1 VTQAAFG
8 GVAIDF
14 ATRPLLTDVTF
25 TVAQGERWG
34 IVGRNGSGKT
44 TLFRLINGELEPT
57 RGTVARASGLRIAVL
72 EQLREFAPGP
82 SVWDVAAESYADLFA
97 LERSLHQQAARIAE
111 LSDRCPPEVLERYGR
126 DLERFTHEG
135 GYEAHARVDAVLH
148 GLGFDPDAAQAQPA
162 ASLSGGEAGRLGL
175 AREVAA
181 PADLLLLDEPTNH
194 LDLETTA
201 WLESYLL
208 GTPATVLVVSHDRAF
223 LERVADHML
232 HLEAGTAIAYDCGY
246 AEFLRR
252 RAERRL
258 SQERAYEQQRRTL
271 AAEEDYI
278 RRNIAGGNSKQAKGR
293 RRRLER
299 VERLSAPP
307 GEEGAMAVRF
317 QASSR
322 GGDQVLVAEDARV
335 AIGARDLV
343 RDFSAVVRRGEVV
356 GLVGSNGSGKSTLLR
371 TIAGERE
378 PADGAIRIS
387 PSLTV
392 AHFRQDQAQVPA
404 ESTLYDIIGHLR
416 PTWGRGPIQDHLGR
430 FGFSGDEV
438 LRRAGTLSGG
448 ERARVALAMLVLDH
462 PHLLLLDEPTNHL
475 DVESIEALEDAL
487 EGYDGTVILVS
498 HDRELLRSVTT
509 RTWVLRDGR
518 IVDFPGGFAE
528 WEAAEA
534 DRERREAERRAE
546 GRADRRERDRERE
559 GARRSVDER
568 RAAQSRARTAQR
580 ALETAEIEAH
590 AAERRVSELKAR
602 LEDPTLY
609 NRPDAAAQA
618 AELSRAVTD
627 AVSALEAALEQWARA
642 AEAADAA
649 ERAAATPP
657 GQGS

>member
-1 VTQAAFG
+1 VTQLAFG
-8 GVAIDF
+8 GVGIDF
-14 ATRPLLTDVTF
+14 AARPLLTDVTF
-25 TVAQGERWG
+25 TVAQGDRWG

-44 TLFRLINGELEPT
+44 TLFRLITGDLEPT
-57 RGTVARASGLRIAVL
+57 RGTLARASGLRVAVL
-72 EQLREFAPGP
+72 DQLREFAAGA
-82 SVWDVAAESYADLFA
+82 SVWDVAAEPYAALFA
-97 LERSLHQQAARIAE
+97 LERSLHDQAAGIAE
-111 LSDRCPPEVLERYGR
+111 LSDRCPPEVLERYGH

-148 GLGFDPDAAQAQPA
+148 GLGFDPEAAHAQPA
-162 ASLSGGEAGRLGL
+162 ASLSGGEAGRLAL
-175 AREVAA
+175 ARQLAA

-201 WLESYLL
+201 WLENYLL
-208 GTPATVLVVSHDRAF
+208 STPATVLVVSHDRAF
-223 LERVADHML
+223 LRRVADHML
-232 HLEAGTAIAYDCGY
+232 HLEGGTAAVYGGGY
-246 AEFLRR
+246 AEFLHQ

-258 SQERAYEQQRRTL
+258 SQERAYVQQRRTL

-307 GEEGAMAVRF
+307 GEAGAMAVRL

-322 GGDQVLVAEDARV
+322 GGDQVLVAEDVRV
-335 AIGARDLV
+335 AIGTRDLV

-371 TIAGERE
+371 TMAGERE
-378 PADGAIRIS
+378 PADGAIRIP

-392 AHFRQDQAQVPA
+392 AHFRQDQAQVPT
-404 ESTLYDIIGHLR
+404 ESSLYEIIGHLR

-498 HDRELLRSVTT
+498 HDRELLRDVTT
-509 RTWVLRDGR
+509 RTWVLSDGR
-518 IVDFPGGFAE
+518 ITDFPGGFGE
-528 WEAAEA
+528 WETAEA

-546 GRADRRERDRERE
+546 DRADRREWGRERDDS
-559 GARRSVDER
+559 RRSIDER

-580 ALETAEIEAH
+580 ALEAAESETH
-590 AAERRVSELKAR
+590 AAERRVADLKSR
-602 LEDPTLY
+602 LEDPALY
-609 NRPDAAAQA
+609 SRADAAGKA
-618 AELSRAVTD
+618 AELGQAVAE
-627 AVSALEAALEQWARA
+627 AVGALEAALERWARA
-642 AEAADAA
+642 AEASEAA

-657 GQGS
+657 G

>member
-1 VTQAAFG
+1 VTQLAFG

-14 ATRPLLTDVTF
+14 ATRPLLSDVTF
-25 TVAQGERWG
+25 TVAQGDRWG

-44 TLFRLINGELEPT
+44 TLFRLITGDLEPT
-57 RGTVARASGLRIAVL
+57 RGTLARASGLRIAVL
-72 EQLREFAPGP
+72 DQLREFAAGA
-82 SVWDVAAESYADLFA
+82 SAWDVAAESYADLFA
-97 LERSLHQQAARIAE
+97 LERSLHDQAVVIAE
-111 LSDRCPPEVLERYGR
+111 LSDRCPPEVLERYGH

-148 GLGFDPDAAQAQPA
+148 GLGFDPEAAHAQPA

-175 AREVAA
+175 ARPLAA

-201 WLESYLL
+201 WLENYLL
-208 GTPATVLVVSHDRAF
+208 STPATVLVVSHDRAF
-223 LERVADHML
+223 LRRVADHML
-232 HLEAGTAIAYDCGY
+232 HLEGGTAAVHGGGY
-246 AEFLRR
+246 AEFLRQ

-258 SQERAYEQQRRTL
+258 SQERAYAQQRRTL

-307 GEEGAMAVRF
+307 GEEGAMSVRL

-322 GGDQVLVAEDARV
+322 GGDQVLVTEDVRV
-335 AIGARDLV
+335 AIGTRDLV

-378 PADGAIRIS
+378 PADGAIRIP

-404 ESTLYDIIGHLR
+404 ESSLYDIIGHLR
-416 PTWGRGPIQDHLGR
+416 PSWGRGPIQDHLGR

-498 HDRELLRSVTT
+498 HDRELLRDVTT
-509 RTWVLRDGR
+509 RTWVLSDGR
-518 IVDFPGGFAE
+518 IIDFPGGFAE
-528 WEAAEA
+528 WEMAEA
-534 DRERREAERRAE
+534 DRERRETEKRNE
-546 GRADRRERDRERE
+546 DRADRRDRDRGRDDS
-559 GARRSVDER
+559 RRSIDER

-580 ALETAEIEAH
+580 ALETAETEAH
-590 AAERRVSELKAR
+590 AAERRVADLKSR

-609 NRPDAAAQA
+609 SRPDAAAEA
-618 AELSRAVTD
+618 AELGRAVAD
-627 AVSALEAALEQWARA
+627 AASALEAALERWARA
-642 AEAADAA
+642 AEASEAA
-649 ERAAATPP
+649 EQAAATPP
-657 GQGS
+657 D